1 MRKLSSFVLFF
12 LLLSLEIIAMEN
24 RPYHHLP
31 DGTFRNPEGSPE
43 RDPNV
48 KWSYKIF
55 NEERKKVKTIILL
68 EMKLLKLVEIL

>member
-1 MRKLSSFVLFF
+1 MKKLLSFFLFILFF
-12 LLLSLEIIAMEN
+12 SFELIAMEK

-43 RDPNV
+43 RDPNA

-55 NEERKKVKTIILL
+55 NEERKKVKI
-68 EMKLLKLVEIL
+68 EIPKDNVFTMVKC